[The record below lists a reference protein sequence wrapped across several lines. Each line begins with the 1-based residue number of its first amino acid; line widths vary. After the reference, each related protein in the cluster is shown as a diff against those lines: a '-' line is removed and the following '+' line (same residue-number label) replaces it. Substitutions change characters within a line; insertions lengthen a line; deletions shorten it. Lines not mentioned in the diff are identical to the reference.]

1 MATISTFKCGK
12 CGIEFS
18 LKAGLLQQDLM
29 EVSEGSDLPGGGKLP
44 DKETF
49 TKVANQKTTENS
61 FNFSNALMQHQK
73 DCDGE
78 VKFTGGVFAH

>member
-12 CGIEFS
+12 EFS
-18 LKAGLLQQDLM
+18 LKAGLLQHDLM

-44 DKETF
+44 DKESF
-49 TKVANQKTTENS
+49 TKLAKEKTAKDS

-73 DCDGE
+73 DCGGE